1 MLLFYKIILL
11 LPQDSGFYPI
21 ILFKNN
27 QLIKFSLKMPNSNK
41 LLGAQIVIDAFLNEG
56 VGVIFGYP
64 GGAILP
70 FYDALYKQQKLRHI
84 LTRHEQAASHAAE
97 GYARSTGKVGVITV
111 TSGPGA
117 TNAIT
122 GLTDAYLD
130 SIPLVCI
137 SGQVATSVIGTDGF
151 QEADI
156 TGLTRSCTKYNYLV
170 KDVNDLGYIIH
181 EAFHI
186 ARSGRPGPV
195 LIDIPKDVQNSYG
208 TYNGKVAINRESY
221 QIKKRNSSIHHDEIA
236 AAVDLMEKAQKPIFY
251 TGGGIINSGK
261 KASDLLFELVKETGF
276 PVTNTLMGLGG
287 FPASNHHFIGMLG
300 MHGTYEANM
309 AMHQCDV
316 LINIGARFDDRV
328 TGKVSGFS
336 PNSKKIHIDIDDCS
350 IDKIIKVDV
359 AIVGDAAEAIEAL
372 LEEWKRRKNKN
383 RTKEIAAWWEIINK
397 WQAVN
402 SLAYEESQKTIKP
415 EYALQRLNALS
426 KDVKPFVSTDV
437 GQHQMWAAQ
446 YIHFDEPKKWLTSGG
461 LGTMGYGVPAA
472 VGAQIANPD
481 DLVMCVS
488 GDASFMMNMQEL
500 ATIKQYNL
508 PVKIFILNNRYMGMV
523 RQWQELIYEKR
534 ESQSYME
541 SLPDFIKLAES
552 FGIKGMECS
561 NPEELDQKI
570 LEMINH
576 KGPVLFN
583 CLVEKS
589 ENVFPMIPAG
599 SSHNEILLG
608 SQAKLYVT
616 KDINAV

>member
-1 MLLFYKIILL
+1 MNEQK
-11 LPQDSGFYPI
+11 S
-21 ILFKNN
+21 
-27 QLIKFSLKMPNSNK
+27 SNK
-41 LLGAQIVIDAFLNEG
+41 ISGAEIIVKAFLNEG
-56 VGVIFGYP
+56 VDTIFGYP

-70 FYDALYKQQKLRHI
+70 FYDALFMQKKLHHI
-84 LTRHEQAASHAAE
+84 LARHEQAAVHAAE

-137 SGQVATSVIGTDGF
+137 SGQVATSLIGTDGF

-195 LIDIPKDVQNSYG
+195 LIDIPKDVQNNFANYE
-208 TYNGKVAINRESY
+208 GKIAINRASY
-221 QIKKRNSSIHHDEIA
+221 QIEKRKNIISHDAISS
-236 AAVDLMEKAQKPIFY
+236 AVDLMEKATRPVFY
-251 TGGGIINSGK
+251 TGGGIINSGE
-261 KASDLLFELVKETGF
+261 KASQLLTKLVNETGF
-276 PVTNTLMGLGG
+276 PITNTLMGLGG
-287 FPASNHHFIGMLG
+287 FPASDSHFLGMLG
-300 MHGTYEANM
+300 MHGTFEANM
-309 AMHQCDV
+309 AMYDCDV
-316 LINIGARFDDRV
+316 MINIGARFDDRV

-336 PNSKKIHIDIDDCS
+336 PNSKKIHADVDDCS
-350 IDKIIKVDV
+350 INKIIKVDV
-359 AIVGDAAEAIEAL
+359 PIIGDAAVVLEAL
-372 LEEWKRRKNKN
+372 LEEWQHRKIGN
-383 RTKEIAAWWEIINK
+383 RKKEISAWWDQIKK
-397 WQAVN
+397 WQNVD
-402 SLAYEESQKTIKP
+402 SLSYKTSETIIKP
-415 EYALQRLNALS
+415 EYALQRLNALTKCDS
-426 KDVKPFVSTDV
+426 PFISTDV

-446 YIHFDEPKKWLTSGG
+446 YLQFNSPKKWLTSGG

-472 VGAQIANPD
+472 MGAQIANPD
-481 DLVMCVS
+481 ALVMCIS

-508 PVKIFILNNRYMGMV
+508 PVKIIILNNRYMGMV
-523 RQWQELIYEKR
+523 RQWQELVYAKR

-541 SLPDFIKLAES
+541 SLPDFMKLAES
-552 FGIKGMECS
+552 FGIKGIECS
-561 NPEELDQKI
+561 NPQELDEKFM
-570 LEMINH
+570 EMISH

-583 CLVEKS
+583 CLIEKS

-599 SSHNEILLG
+599 AAHNEILLG
-608 SQAKLYVT
+608 SQAKQYIQ

>member
-1 MLLFYKIILL
+1 MKDQEFQNRFTGAEIIL
-11 LPQDSGFYPI
+11 
-21 ILFKNN
+21 K
-27 QLIKFSLKMPNSNK
+27 
-41 LLGAQIVIDAFLNEG
+41 AFENEG
-56 VGVIFGYP
+56 VDTIFGYP

-70 FYDALYKQQKLRHI
+70 FYDALFVQNKIRHI
-84 LTRHEQAASHAAE
+84 LTRHEQAAAHAAE

-122 GLTDAYLD
+122 GLTDAFLD

-137 SGQVATSVIGTDGF
+137 SGQVATALIGTDGF
-151 QEADI
+151 QEADV
-156 TGLTRSCTKYNYLV
+156 TGLTRSCTKHNYLV
-170 KDVNDLGYIIH
+170 KNVNDLGYIIH

-195 LIDIPKDVQNSYG
+195 LIDIPKDIQNG
-208 TYNGKVAINRESY
+208 HGDYNGKIEINRASY
-221 QIKKRNSSIHHDEIA
+221 QTKKRQFEVRHDDISA
-236 AAVDLMEKAQKPIFY
+236 AIDLLEKAERPIFY
-251 TGGGIINSGK
+251 TGGGIINSGE
-261 KASDLLFELVKETGF
+261 KASELLTKFVHETGY
-276 PVTNTLMGLGG
+276 PITNTLMGLGG
-287 FPASNHHFIGMLG
+287 FPATDEHFIGMLG

-309 AMHQCDV
+309 AMYDCDV
-316 LINIGARFDDRV
+316 MLNIGARFDDRV
-328 TGKVSGFS
+328 TGRVSGFS
-336 PNSKKIHIDIDDCS
+336 PHSKKIHADIDDCS
-350 IDKIIKVDV
+350 INKIIKVDV
-359 AIVGDAAEAIEAL
+359 PIIGDAASVLEAL
-372 LEEWKRRKNKN
+372 LEEWKNRKLKN
-383 RTKEIAAWWEIINK
+383 RKKEISAWWEKIKK
-397 WQAVN
+397 WQAID
-402 SLAYEESQKTIKP
+402 SLAYEPSEKTIKP
-415 EYALQRLNALS
+415 AYALQRLNS
-426 KDVKPFVSTDV
+426 MTKSDVPFVSTDV

-446 YIHFDEPKKWLTSGG
+446 YIHFDKPKKWLTSGG

-472 VGAQIANPD
+472 LGAQIANPD
-481 DLVMCVS
+481 SLVICVS

-541 SLPDFIKLAES
+541 SLPDFMLLAQS

-561 NPEELDQKI
+561 NPKELDEKI
-570 LEMINH
+570 MEMISH

-583 CLVEKS
+583 CLVDKM

-599 SSHNEILLG
+599 SAHNEILLG

>member
-1 MLLFYKIILL
+1 
-11 LPQDSGFYPI
+11 
-21 ILFKNN
+21 
-27 QLIKFSLKMPNSNK
+27 
-41 LLGAQIVIDAFLNEG
+41 
-56 VGVIFGYP
+56 
-64 GGAILP
+64 
-70 FYDALYKQQKLRHI
+70 LRHI
-84 LTRHEQAASHAAE
+84 LTRHEQAAAHAAE

-156 TGLTRSCTKYNYLV
+156 TGLTRSCTKHNYLV
-170 KDVNDLGYIIH
+170 KNVSDLGYIIH

-186 ARSGRPGPV
+186 ARTGRPGPV
-195 LIDIPKDVQNSYG
+195 LIDIPKDVQNAHGIYE
-208 TYNGKVAINRESY
+208 GKVEINRASY
-221 QIKKRNSSIHHDEIA
+221 QIKKRRFEIHHDKISA
-236 AAVDLMEKAQKPIFY
+236 AIDLMEKAERPIFY
-251 TGGGIINSGK
+251 TGGGIINSGER
-261 KASDLLFELVKETGF
+261 ASELLTKFVRETGF
-276 PVTNTLMGLGG
+276 PITNTLMGLGG
-287 FPASNHHFIGMLG
+287 FPASDHHFIGMLG

-309 AMHQCDV
+309 AMHGCDV
-316 LINIGARFDDRV
+316 MINIGARFDDRV
-328 TGKVSGFS
+328 TGRVSGFS
-336 PNSKKIHIDIDDCS
+336 PHSKKIHVDVDDCS
-350 IDKIIKVDV
+350 INKIIHTDV
-359 AIVGDAAEAIEAL
+359 AVVGDAADVLESL
-372 LEEWKRRKNKN
+372 LEEWHRRKLSN
-383 RTKEIAAWWEIINK
+383 RKKEISAWWDQIKK
-397 WQAVN
+397 WQSIN
-402 SLAYEESQKTIKP
+402 SLSYEQSEKVLKP
-415 EYALQRLNALS
+415 EYAMQRLNALTKS
-426 KDVKPFVSTDV
+426 VAPFVSTDV

-446 YIHFDEPKKWLTSGG
+446 YLHFDQPKKWLTSGG

-481 DLVMCVS
+481 ALVICVS

-523 RQWQELIYEKR
+523 RQWQELIYDKR

-561 NPEELDQKI
+561 NPKELDEKI
-570 LEMINH
+570 MEMLSH

-583 CLVEKS
+583 CVVEKS

-599 SSHNEILLG
+599 SAHNEILLG

>member
-1 MLLFYKIILL
+1 MSDLKQTNKFTGAEIIVKAL
-11 LPQDSGFYPI
+11 
-21 ILFKNN
+21 
-27 QLIKFSLKMPNSNK
+27 
-41 LLGAQIVIDAFLNEG
+41 VNEG
-56 VGVIFGYP
+56 VDVIFGYP

-70 FYDALYKQQKLRHI
+70 FYDALFCQNKLHHI
-84 LTRHEQAASHAAE
+84 LARHEQAAAHAAE

-137 SGQVATSVIGTDGF
+137 SGQVATGVIGTDGF

-170 KDVNDLGYIIH
+170 KNVNDLGHVIH

-195 LIDIPKDVQNSYG
+195 LIDVPKDVQNGHGIYV
-208 TYNGKVAINRESY
+208 GKGEVKRSSY
-221 QIKKRNSSIHHDEIA
+221 QTKKRQFEIHHDKIA
-236 AAVDLMEKAQKPIFY
+236 AAIDLIEKAERPIFY
-251 TGGGIINSGK
+251 TGGGIINSGA
-261 KASDLLFELVKETGF
+261 KASELLTKFVRETGY
-276 PVTNTLMGLGG
+276 PITNTLMGLGG
-287 FPASNHHFIGMLG
+287 FPASDSHFIGMLG

-309 AMHQCDV
+309 AMYECDV
-316 LINIGARFDDRV
+316 MINIGARFDDRV
-328 TGKVSGFS
+328 TGRVSGFS

-350 IDKIIKVDV
+350 IDKIIHVDV
-359 AIVGDAAEAIEAL
+359 PIIGDAALVIEAL
-372 LEEWKRRKNKN
+372 LEEWKRRKNQN
-383 RTKEIAAWWEIINK
+383 RRKEISAWWNRINK
-397 WQAVN
+397 WQAID
-402 SLAYEESQKTIKP
+402 SLSYEKCDKEIKP
-415 EYALQRLNALS
+415 EYAVQRLNALS
-426 KDVKPFVSTDV
+426 KTYKPFVSTDV

-446 YIHFDEPKKWLTSGG
+446 YMHFDEPKKWLTSGG
-461 LGTMGYGVPAA
+461 LGTMGYGVPSAM
-472 VGAQIANPD
+472 GAQVANPD
-481 DLVMCVS
+481 DLVICIS

-500 ATIKQYNL
+500 STIKQYNL

-541 SLPDFIKLAES
+541 SLPDFMKLAES
-552 FGIKGMECS
+552 FGIKGIECD
-561 NPEELDQKI
+561 NPAHLDEKI
-570 LEMINH
+570 LDMINH

-583 CLVEKS
+583 CIVAKN

-599 SSHNEILLG
+599 SAHNEILLG

>member
-1 MLLFYKIILL
+1 MGELKETNKFTGAEIIVKAL
-11 LPQDSGFYPI
+11 
-21 ILFKNN
+21 
-27 QLIKFSLKMPNSNK
+27 
-41 LLGAQIVIDAFLNEG
+41 VNEG
-56 VGVIFGYP
+56 VDRIFGYP

-70 FYDALYKQQKLRHI
+70 FYDAIFVQNKLHHI
-84 LTRHEQAASHAAE
+84 LTRHEQAAAHAAE

-137 SGQVATSVIGTDGF
+137 SGQVATGVIGTDGF

-156 TGLTRSCTKYNYLV
+156 TGLTRSCTKHNYLV

-195 LIDIPKDVQNSYG
+195 LIDIPKDVQNGHGLYS
-208 TYNGKVAINRESY
+208 GKTEINRASY
-221 QIKKRNSSIHHDEIA
+221 QIKKRQSEINHDKIA
-236 AAVDLMEKAQKPIFY
+236 AAIDLLEKAERPIFY
-251 TGGGIINSGK
+251 TGGGIINSGE
-261 KASDLLFELVKETGF
+261 KASKLLTEFVRETGF
-276 PVTNTLMGLGG
+276 PITNTLMGLGG
-287 FPASNHHFIGMLG
+287 FPATDAHFIGMLG

-309 AMHQCDV
+309 AMYHCDV
-316 LINIGARFDDRV
+316 MLNIGARFDDRV
-328 TGKVSGFS
+328 TGRVSGFS
-336 PNSKKIHIDIDDCS
+336 PHSKKIHVDIDDCS
-350 IDKIIKVDV
+350 IDKIIRVEV
-359 AIVGDAAEAIEAL
+359 PIVGDAAQVLEAL
-372 LEEWKRRKNKN
+372 LEEWKRRKLSN
-383 RTKEIAAWWEIINK
+383 RKKEISAWWNRIK
-397 WQAVN
+397 TWQDVD
-402 SLAYEESQKTIKP
+402 SLSYEESDKIIKP
-415 EYALQRLNALS
+415 EYAMQRLNVLS
-426 KDVKPFVSTDV
+426 RDHKPFISTDV

-446 YIHFDEPKKWLTSGG
+446 YLQFDEPKKWLTSGG

-481 DLVMCVS
+481 ALVICVS

-508 PVKIFILNNRYMGMV
+508 PVKIIILNNRYMGMV
-523 RQWQELIYEKR
+523 RQWQELVYEKR

-541 SLPDFIKLAES
+541 SLPDFLKLAES
-552 FGIKGMECS
+552 FGIKGIECD
-561 NPEELDQKI
+561 NPTHLDEKI

-583 CLVEKS
+583 CIVAKS

-599 SSHNEILLG
+599 SAHNEILLG

>member
-1 MLLFYKIILL
+1 MSIEKTT
-11 LPQDSGFYPI
+11 
-21 ILFKNN
+21 N
-27 QLIKFSLKMPNSNK
+27 KFS
-41 LLGAQIVIDAFLNEG
+41 GAEIIVKAFLNEG
-56 VGVIFGYP
+56 VDTIFGYP

-70 FYDALYKQQKLRHI
+70 FYDALFVQSKLHHI

-97 GYARSTGKVGVITV
+97 GYARSTGKVGVLTV

-137 SGQVATSVIGTDGF
+137 SGQVATSLIGTDGF

-195 LIDIPKDVQNSYG
+195 LIDIPKDVQNNHG
-208 TYNGKVAINRESY
+208 IYNGKIEINRASY
-221 QIKKRNSSIHHDEIA
+221 QAKKRHFELHHDKIKE
-236 AAVDLMEKAQKPIFY
+236 AVDLLEKAERPIFY
-251 TGGGIINSGK
+251 TGGGVINSGE
-261 KASDLLFELVKETGF
+261 KASELLLKLVHTTGY
-276 PVTNTLMGLGG
+276 PITNTLMGLGG
-287 FPASNHHFIGMLG
+287 FPASDQHFVGMLG

-309 AMHQCDV
+309 AMHDCDV
-316 LINIGARFDDRV
+316 MINIGARFDDRV
-328 TGKVSGFS
+328 TGRVSSFS
-336 PNSKKIHIDIDDCS
+336 PNSKKIHVDIDDVS

-359 AIVGDAAEAIEAL
+359 PIVGDAATVM
-372 LEEWKRRKNKN
+372 EEILKEWNARGLKN
-383 RTKEIAAWWEIINK
+383 RRLEISAWWDQIKK
-397 WQAVN
+397 WQDID
-402 SLAYEESQKTIKP
+402 SLAYENSDSVIKP
-415 EYALQRLNALS
+415 GYALQRLNTLTKS
-426 KDVKPFVSTDV
+426 QQPFISTDV

-446 YIHFDEPKKWLTSGG
+446 YLQFDHPKKWLTSGG

-472 VGAQIANPD
+472 IGAQLANPN
-481 DLVMCVS
+481 DLVMCIS

-508 PVKIFILNNRYMGMV
+508 PVKIIILNNRYMGMV

-541 SLPDFIKLAES
+541 SLPDFIKLAEA

-561 NPEELDQKI
+561 DPSQLDEKFM
-570 LEMINH
+570 EMINH

-583 CLVEKS
+583 CVIEKS

-599 SSHNEILLG
+599 AAHNEILLG
-608 SQAKLYVT
+608 SQAKLYVQ

>member
-1 MLLFYKIILL
+1 MSQKLSGAEIII
-11 LPQDSGFYPI
+11 QA
-21 ILFKNN
+21 FK
-27 QLIKFSLKMPNSNK
+27 
-41 LLGAQIVIDAFLNEG
+41 NEG
-56 VGVIFGYP
+56 VDTIFGYP

-70 FYDALYKQQKLRHI
+70 FYDALYKQNKIQHI

-122 GLTDAYLD
+122 GLTDAFMD

-137 SGQVATSVIGTDGF
+137 SGQVPTPVIGTDGF
-151 QEADI
+151 QEADV

-170 KDVNDLGYIIH
+170 KDVNELGYIIH

-186 ARSGRPGPV
+186 ASTGRPGPV
-195 LIDIPKDVQNSYG
+195 LIDIPKDVQNNIG
-208 TYNGKVAINRESY
+208 TYDGKVEINRKSY
-221 QIKKRNSSIHHDEIA
+221 QINNKAYHVHHDKIK
-236 AAVDLMEKAQKPIFY
+236 AAVDLIEKAKKPIFY

-261 KASDLLFELVKETGF
+261 KASELLTKLVSDLGF
-276 PVTNTLMGLGG
+276 PITNTLMGLGA
-287 FPASNHHFIGMLG
+287 FPATNEHFIGMLG

-309 AMHQCDV
+309 AMHDCDL

-328 TGKVSGFS
+328 TGRVNAFS
-336 PNSKKIHIDIDDCS
+336 PDSKKIHIDIDECS

-359 AIVGDAAEAIEAL
+359 SITADATSALELIIEEL
-372 LEEWKRRKNKN
+372 KRRNITS
-383 RTKEIAAWWEIINK
+383 RRSDISSWWEQIKK
-397 WQAVN
+397 WQDIK
-402 SLAYEESQKTIKP
+402 SLSYEDSDKTIKP
-415 EYALQRLNALS
+415 EYAVERLNALT
-426 KDVKPFVSTDV
+426 KEYKPFVSTDV

-446 YIHFDEPKKWLTSGG
+446 YIQFDEPNKWLTSGG

-472 VGAQIANPD
+472 LGAQIANPD
-481 DLVMCVS
+481 DLTICVS

-500 ATIKQYNL
+500 ATIVQYNL

-523 RQWQELIYEKR
+523 RQWQELVFENR

-541 SLPDFIKLAES
+541 SLPDFLKLAES
-552 FGIKGMECS
+552 FGVKGIECGEKD
-561 NPEELDQKI
+561 NLDEKI

-583 CLVEKS
+583 CVVEKS

-599 SSHNEILLG
+599 SAHNEILLG
-608 SQAKLYVT
+608 SQAKQYIQ

>member
-1 MLLFYKIILL
+1 MSENKFTGAEIIV
-11 LPQDSGFYPI
+11 
-21 ILFKNN
+21 K
-27 QLIKFSLKMPNSNK
+27 
-41 LLGAQIVIDAFLNEG
+41 AFINEG
-56 VGVIFGYP
+56 VDTIFGYP

-70 FYDALYKQQKLRHI
+70 FYDALFLQNKLHHI
-84 LTRHEQAASHAAE
+84 LTRHEQAAAHAAE

-137 SGQVATSVIGTDGF
+137 SGQVATSLIGTDGF

-156 TGLTRSCTKYNYLV
+156 TGLTRSCTKHNYLV

-186 ARSGRPGPV
+186 ARTGRPGPV
-195 LIDIPKDVQNSYG
+195 LIDIPKDVQNSHGIYE
-208 TYNGKVAINRESY
+208 GKMAINRPSY
-221 QIKKRNSSIHHDEIA
+221 QIKKRQFEINHDQIS
-236 AAVDLMEKAQKPIFY
+236 AAVDLLEKAEKPVLY
-251 TGGGIINSGK
+251 TGGGVINSGA
-261 KASDLLFELVKETGF
+261 KASKLLTQFVHETGF
-276 PVTNTLMGLGG
+276 PITNTLMGLGG
-287 FPASNHHFIGMLG
+287 FPANDPHFIGMLG

-309 AMHQCDV
+309 AMYECDV
-316 LINIGARFDDRV
+316 MLNIGARFDDRV
-328 TGKVSGFS
+328 TGRVSGFA
-336 PNSKKIHIDIDDCS
+336 PHSKKIHVDVDDCS
-350 IDKIIKVDV
+350 INKIIHVDV
-359 AIVGDAAEAIEAL
+359 PIVGDAASVLEAL
-372 LEEWKRRKNKN
+372 LEEWHRRKLGSRK
-383 RTKEIAAWWEIINK
+383 KEISAWWERLKK
-397 WQAVN
+397 WQDID
-402 SLAYEESQKTIKP
+402 SLSYETSETVIKP
-415 EYALQRLNALS
+415 GYALQRLNALT
-426 KDVKPFVSTDV
+426 KNEKPYISTDV

-446 YIHFDEPKKWLTSGG
+446 YLKFDEPKKWLTSGG

-472 VGAQIANPD
+472 IGAQLAHPES
-481 DLVMCVS
+481 LVMCIS

-508 PVKIFILNNRYMGMV
+508 PVKIIILNNRYMGMV

-541 SLPDFIKLAES
+541 SMPDFIKLAES
-552 FGIKGMECS
+552 FGIKGMECH
-561 NPEELDQKI
+561 NPKEIDEKFM
-570 LEMINH
+570 EMISH

-583 CLVEKS
+583 CVIEKS

-599 SSHNEILLG
+599 SAHNEILLG

>member
-1 MLLFYKIILL
+1 MTD
-11 LPQDSGFYPI
+11 Q
-21 ILFKNN
+21 KNPN
-27 QLIKFSLKMPNSNK
+27 KFS
-41 LLGAQIVIDAFLNEG
+41 GAEIIVKAFLNEG
-56 VGVIFGYP
+56 VDTIFGYP

-70 FYDALYKQQKLRHI
+70 FYDALFVQNKLRHI
-84 LTRHEQAASHAAE
+84 LTRHEQAAAHAAE

-137 SGQVATSVIGTDGF
+137 SGQVATSLIGTDGF

-195 LIDIPKDVQNSYG
+195 LIDIPKDVQNNHGIYD
-208 TYNGKVAINRESY
+208 GKMKIDRASY
-221 QIKKRNSSIHHDEIA
+221 QIKKRRLEINRDA
-236 AAVDLMEKAQKPIFY
+236 IKQAVDLLEKSQRPIFY
-251 TGGGIINSGK
+251 TGGGIINSGD
-261 KASDLLFELVKETGF
+261 KASELLFQLIHETGY
-276 PVTNTLMGLGG
+276 PITNTLMGLGG
-287 FPASNHHFIGMLG
+287 FPASDPHFVGMLG

-309 AMHQCDV
+309 AMFECDV
-316 LINIGARFDDRV
+316 MINIGARFDDRV
-328 TGKVSGFS
+328 TGRVSGFS
-336 PNSKKIHIDIDDCS
+336 PNSKKIHVDVDDVS

-359 AIVGDAAEAIEAL
+359 PIVGDAAVVMEAL
-372 LEEWKRRKNKN
+372 LEEWRARGLKN
-383 RTKEIAAWWEIINK
+383 RHNKISDWWNQIKK
-397 WQAVN
+397 WRAID
-402 SLAYEESQKTIKP
+402 SLSYEKSEKIIKP
-415 EYALQRLNALS
+415 GYALQRLNELT
-426 KDVKPFVSTDV
+426 KNQKPFISTDV

-446 YIHFDEPKKWLTSGG
+446 YLQFDHPKKWLTSGG

-472 VGAQIANPD
+472 LGAQLANPD
-481 DLVMCVS
+481 DLVMCIS

-508 PVKIFILNNRYMGMV
+508 PVKIIILNNRYMGMV
-523 RQWQELIYEKR
+523 RQWQELIYQKR

-541 SLPDFIKLAES
+541 SLPDFIKLAEA

-561 NPEELDQKI
+561 DPKELDEKFM
-570 LEMINH
+570 EMINH
-576 KGPVLFN
+576 RGPVLFN
-583 CLVEKS
+583 CLIEKS

-599 SSHNEILLG
+599 AAHNEILLG
-608 SQAKLYVT
+608 SQAKLYVQ
-616 KDINAV
+616 KDLNAV